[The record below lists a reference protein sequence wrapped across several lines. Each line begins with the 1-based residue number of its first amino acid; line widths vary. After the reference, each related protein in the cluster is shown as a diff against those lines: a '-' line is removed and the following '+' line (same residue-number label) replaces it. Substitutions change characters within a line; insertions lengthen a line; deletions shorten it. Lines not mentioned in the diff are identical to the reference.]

1 MEKYLHLILK
11 KEKEYKNISI
21 LIETVGLDYV
31 L

>member
-11 KEKEYKNISI
+11 KNENKNIRA
-21 LIETVGLDYV
+21 LIEAVGLDYV